1 LDTAIAQLGTDG
13 LLNSTQ
19 HSVPVMRLTIFC
31 FTPLDDAFGI
41 TGNLY
46 SQMAEFDIATNQTN
60 YGKQLEQYFATVENA
75 RPNFTDTL

>member
-1 LDTAIAQLGTDG
+1 
-13 LLNSTQ
+13 
-19 HSVPVMRLTIFC
+19 MRLIIFC